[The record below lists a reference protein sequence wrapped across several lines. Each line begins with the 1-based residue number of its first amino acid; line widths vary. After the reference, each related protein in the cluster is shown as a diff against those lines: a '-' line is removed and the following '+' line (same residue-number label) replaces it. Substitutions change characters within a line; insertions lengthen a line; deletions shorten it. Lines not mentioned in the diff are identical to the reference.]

1 MTRLPWVPEVD
12 LTAKINRERR
22 FFSVLVGK
30 LVLKLSVMYTRERR
44 FFSVLVGKLVLKLS
58 VMYTRI
64 KDKRF

>member
-30 LVLKLSVMYTRERR
+30 LVLKLSVVYT
-44 FFSVLVGKLVLKLS
+44 S
-58 VMYTRI
+58 I

>member
-1 MTRLPWVPEVD
+1 MTRLPPRVPEVD

-30 LVLKLSVMYTRERR
+30 LVLKLSVVYT
-44 FFSVLVGKLVLKLS
+44 S
-58 VMYTRI
+58 I